1 MKIAIVND
9 LMMAVEA
16 LRRVVCSCPD
26 YTIAWVARDG
36 AEAVQKCAV
45 DRPDMIL
52 MDLIMPVMNGAEATR
67 HIMRD
72 SPCPILVVTAT
83 VDGNIS
89 LVFEAMGYGALDA
102 VNTPVLGTDGKLTG
116 AQALLRKIEIIGHLI
131 SRPAP
136 MSPAAMEFGALPT
149 VKGRLPLIVLGAST
163 GGPAALAD
171 ILSRLPAVVNAAV
184 VVIQHVDKEFAP
196 DLALW
201 LGTRC
206 PLNVKV
212 ATLGCRPET
221 GVVWLAGTND
231 HMVLTEHGTL
241 EYQVEPVEC
250 FYRPSADVFFKSVAA
265 HWSPPGVAVLLT
277 GMGRDGG
284 EGLLALRRCGWRT
297 LAQDKATSI
306 VYGMPRAG
314 AELGAAEKILPL
326 SAIADAIMQGIE
338 KRIMNP
344 IQDDHGKHKR

>member
-16 LRRVVCSCPD
+16 LRRVVRSHPD
-26 YTIAWVARDG
+26 YTIAWVAHNG
-36 AEAVQKCAV
+36 AEAVSKCAAE
-45 DRPDMIL
+45 RPDMIL

-102 VNTPVLGTDGKLTG
+102 VNTPVLGTDSKLSG
-116 AQALLRKIEIIGHLI
+116 AQALLRKIEIIGHLLT
-131 SRPAP
+131 RPAP
-136 MSPAAMEFGALPT
+136 MSPAAAMAFGTPPASASC
-149 VKGRLPLIVLGAST
+149 LPLVILGAST

-171 ILSRLPAVVNAAV
+171 ILSRLPAVFNAAIV
-184 VVIQHVDKEFAP
+184 IIQHVDKEFAP

-201 LGTRC
+201 LGTHC
-206 PLNVKV
+206 PLRVKV
-212 ATLGCRPET
+212 ATPGCRPEI

-241 EYQVEPVEC
+241 EYRAEPAKC
-250 FYRPSADVFFKSVAA
+250 FYRPSADVFFKSAAA
-265 HWSPPGVAVLLT
+265 HWSPNGVAVLLT

-284 EGLLALRRCGWRT
+284 EGLLALRQCGWRT

-306 VYGMPRAG
+306 VYGMPRAA

-326 SAIADAIMQGIE
+326 NAIADAIVQVIS
-338 KRIMNP
+338 KNAS
-344 IQDDHGKHKR
+344 

>member
-9 LMMAVEA
+9 MLMAVEA
-16 LRRVVCSCPD
+16 LRRVVCSRPD
-26 YTIAWVARDG
+26 YTIAWVAHDG
-36 AEAVQKCAV
+36 AEAVKKCAE
-45 DRPDMIL
+45 DHPDMIL
-52 MDLIMPVMNGAEATR
+52 MDLIMPLMNGAEATR

-102 VNTPVLGTDGKLTG
+102 VNTPVLGTDGKLNG

-131 SRPAP
+131 ARPALMNP
-136 MSPAAMEFGALPT
+136 PAMEFDTPPPT
-149 VKGRLPLIVLGAST
+149 KDHLPLIVLGAST

-171 ILSRLPAVVNAAV
+171 ILSHLPAVVDAAM
-184 VVIQHVDKEFAP
+184 VVIQHVDKKFAP

-201 LGTRC
+201 LGTHCR
-206 PLNVKV
+206 LKIKV
-212 ATLGCRPET
+212 AAPGCRPET
-221 GVVWLAGTND
+221 GTVWLAGTND
-231 HMVLTEHGTL
+231 HLVLTKHGTF
-241 EYQVEPVEC
+241 EYRIEPVKC
-250 FYRPSADVFFKSVAA
+250 FYRPSVDVFFKSVAA
-265 HWSPPGVAVLLT
+265 HWPPPGVAVLLT

-284 EGLLALRRCGWRT
+284 EGLLALRHSGWRT

-306 VYGMPRAG
+306 VYGMPRAA

-326 SAIADAIMQGIE
+326 SAIADAIMQMLAE
-338 KRIMNP
+338 RK
-344 IQDDHGKHKR
+344 

>member
-9 LMMAVEA
+9 LLMAVEV
-16 LRRVVCSCPD
+16 LRRVVRSRPD
-26 YTIAWVARDG
+26 YTVAWVAHDG
-36 AEAVQKCAV
+36 AEAVRKCAE

-83 VDGNIS
+83 VDGNIG

-102 VNTPVLGTDGKLTG
+102 VNTPVLGTDGKLAG

-131 SRPAP
+131 ARPATI
-136 MSPAAMEFGALPT
+136 SPAAMEVSVPPAA
-149 VKGRLPLIVLGAST
+149 KGRLPLIVLGAST

-171 ILSRLPAVVNAAV
+171 ILSRLPAAINAAV

-201 LGTRC
+201 LGTHCALR
-206 PLNVKV
+206 VKV
-212 ATLGCRPET
+212 ATPGCRPEI

-231 HMVLTEHGTL
+231 HLVLTKHGTL
-241 EYQVEPVEC
+241 EYRVEPVEC
-250 FYRPSADVFFKSVAA
+250 FYRPSADVFFKSVAE
-265 HWSPPGVAVLLT
+265 HWSPNGVAVLLT

-306 VYGMPRAG
+306 VYGMPRAA

-326 SAIADAIMQGIE
+326 NAIADAIMQRIE
-338 KRIMNP
+338 NRKTKP
-344 IQDDHGKHKR
+344 D

>member
-9 LMMAVEA
+9 VMMAVEA
-16 LRRVVCSCPD
+16 LRRVVRSRPD

-36 AEAVQKCAV
+36 AEAVKMCAA

-52 MDLIMPVMNGAEATR
+52 MDLIMPVMNGVEATR

-102 VNTPVLGTDGKLTG
+102 VNTPVLGTDGKLIG
-116 AQALLRKIEIIGHLI
+116 AQTLLRKIEIIGHLI
-131 SRPAP
+131 TRPAP
-136 MSPAAMEFGALPT
+136 LGPAGTTCGAPPAA
-149 VKGRLPLIVLGAST
+149 KGHLPLIVLGAST

-171 ILSRLPAVVNAAV
+171 ILSQLPKVVNAAM
-184 VVIQHVDKEFAP
+184 VITQHIDKEFAS

-212 ATLGCRPET
+212 ATPGCRPEKGT
-221 GVVWLAGTND
+221 VWLAGTND
-231 HMVLTEHGTL
+231 HLVLTKHGTL
-241 EYQVEPVEC
+241 EYRVEPAKC
-250 FYRPSADVFFKSVAA
+250 FYRPSVDVFFKSVAA

-284 EGLLALRRCGWRT
+284 EGLLALRQCGWRT
-297 LAQDKATSI
+297 LAQDEATSV
-306 VYGMPRAG
+306 VYGMPRA
-314 AELGAAEKILPL
+314 AVELNAAEKILPL
-326 SAIADAIMQGIE
+326 NAIAGAIMQGIE
-338 KRIMNP
+338 SGGQRP
-344 IQDDHGKHKR
+344 

>member
-9 LMMAVEA
+9 LIMAVEA
-16 LRRVVCSCPD
+16 LRRVVRSHPD
-26 YTIAWVARDG
+26 YTVAWVAHDG
-36 AEAVQKCAV
+36 AEAVKKCAA

-131 SRPAP
+131 ARPTP
-136 MSPAAMEFGALPT
+136 MNPSAMEFGAPPT
-149 VKGRLPLIVLGAST
+149 TKGRLPLIVLGAST

-171 ILSRLPAVVNAAV
+171 ILSQLPANVNTAMV
-184 VVIQHVDKEFAP
+184 IIQHIDKEFSH
-196 DLALW
+196 DLAIW
-201 LGTRC
+201 LGTHC
-206 PLNVKV
+206 PLHVKV
-212 ATLGCRPET
+212 ATPGCRPET
-221 GVVWLAGTND
+221 GTVWLAGTND
-231 HMVLTEHGTL
+231 HLVLTKHGTL
-241 EYQVEPVEC
+241 EYQVEPTEC
-250 FYRPSADVFFKSVAA
+250 FYRPSVDVFFRSVAE

-284 EGLLALRRCGWRT
+284 EGLLALRRCGWHT
-297 LAQDKATSI
+297 LAQDEATSI
-306 VYGMPRAG
+306 VYGMPRAA
-314 AELGAAEKILPL
+314 AELRAAEKILPL
-326 SAIADAIMQGIE
+326 RAIADAIMQGMA
-338 KRIMNP
+338 KR
-344 IQDDHGKHKR
+344 K

>member
-16 LRRVVCSCPD
+16 LRRVVRSHPD
-26 YTIAWVARDG
+26 YTILWVAHDG
-36 AEAVQKCAV
+36 AEAVKKCAE

-102 VNTPVLGTDGKLTG
+102 VNTPVLGTDGKLAG

-131 SRPAP
+131 TRPAP
-136 MSPAAMEFGALPT
+136 MSTATAMEFGAPPPA
-149 VKGRLPLIVLGAST
+149 KDHLPLIVLGAST

-171 ILSRLPAVVNAAV
+171 ILSRLPTDVNTAMV
-184 VVIQHVDKEFAP
+184 IIQHIDKEFST
-196 DLALW
+196 DLAIW
-201 LGTRC
+201 LGTHC
-206 PLNVKV
+206 KLNVKV
-212 ATLGCRPET
+212 ATPGCRPET
-221 GVVWLAGTND
+221 GTVWLAGTND
-231 HMVLTEHGTL
+231 HLVLTKHSTL
-241 EYQVEPVEC
+241 EYRVEPAKC
-250 FYRPSADVFFKSVAA
+250 FYRPSVDVFFKSVAA

-306 VYGMPRAG
+306 VYGMPRAA
-314 AELGAAEKILPL
+314 AELSAAEKILPL
-326 SAIADAIMQGIE
+326 SAIADAIMQGIKE
-338 KRIMNP
+338 RKT
-344 IQDDHGKHKR
+344 KSV

>member
-9 LMMAVEA
+9 LIMATEA
-16 LRRVVCSCPD
+16 LRRVVRSRPD

-36 AEAVQKCAV
+36 AEAVKKCAA

-52 MDLIMPVMNGAEATR
+52 MDLIMPVMNGVEATR
-67 HIMRD
+67 HIMQD

-102 VNTPVLGTDGKLTG
+102 VNTPVLGTDSKLTG
-116 AQALLRKIEIIGHLI
+116 AQALLHKIEIIGHLI

-136 MSPAAMEFGALPT
+136 TSPAAAMEFKAPST
-149 VKGRLPLIVLGAST
+149 TMAHLPLIVLGAST

-171 ILSRLPAVVNAAV
+171 ILSRLPAVINTTMVI
-184 VVIQHVDKEFAP
+184 IQHMDKDFSP

-201 LGTRC
+201 LGTHC
-206 PLNVKV
+206 KLNVKV
-212 ATLGCRPET
+212 ATPGCRPEIGT
-221 GVVWLAGTND
+221 VWLAGTND
-231 HMVLTEHGTL
+231 HLVLTKHGTL
-241 EYQVEPVEC
+241 EYQVEPAKC
-250 FYRPSADVFFKSVAA
+250 FYRPSVDVFFKSVAA

-284 EGLLALRRCGWRT
+284 EGLLALRRCGWHT
-297 LAQDKATSI
+297 LAQNKATSI
-306 VYGMPRAG
+306 VYGMPRAA
-314 AELGAAEKILPL
+314 AELDAAEKILPL
-326 SAIADAIMQGIE
+326 SAIADAIMQGIT
-338 KRIMNP
+338 KR
-344 IQDDHGKHKR
+344 K

>member
-16 LRRVVCSCPD
+16 LRRVVRSHPD
-26 YTIAWVARDG
+26 YTIAWVAHDG
-36 AEAVQKCAV
+36 AEAVKKCAA
-45 DRPDMIL
+45 DHPDMIL
-52 MDLIMPVMNGAEATR
+52 MDLIMPVMNGVEATR
-67 HIMRD
+67 HIMQD

-131 SRPAP
+131 TRPAP
-136 MSPAAMEFGALPT
+136 MSPAPMSAAATLESGAPPMA
-149 VKGRLPLIVLGAST
+149 KGNLPLIVLGAST

-171 ILSRLPAVVNAAV
+171 ILSRLPAVVNAAM
-184 VVIQHVDKEFAP
+184 VITQHIDKEFSA

-201 LGTRC
+201 LGTHC
-206 PLNVKV
+206 QLNVKV
-212 ATLGCRPET
+212 ATPGCRPET
-221 GVVWLAGTND
+221 GTVWLAGTND
-231 HMVLTEHGTL
+231 HLVLTKHGTL
-241 EYQVEPVEC
+241 EYRVEPAKC
-250 FYRPSADVFFKSVAA
+250 FYRPSVDVFFKSVAA

-284 EGLLALRRCGWRT
+284 EGLLALRHCGWRT
-297 LAQDKATSI
+297 LAQDEATSI
-306 VYGMPRAG
+306 VYGMPRAA
-314 AELGAAEKILPL
+314 AELLAAEKILPL
-326 SAIADAIMQGIE
+326 NAIADAIMQGIE
-338 KRIMNP
+338 ERKTKP
-344 IQDDHGKHKR
+344 V

>member
-9 LMMAVEA
+9 LIMATEA
-16 LRRVVCSCPD
+16 LRRVVRSRPD
-26 YTIAWVARDG
+26 YTIAWVALDG
-36 AEAVQKCAV
+36 AEAVKKCAD

-67 HIMRD
+67 HIMQD

-136 MSPAAMEFGALPT
+136 TSPAAAMEFKAPLT
-149 VKGRLPLIVLGAST
+149 TMAHLPLIVLGAST

-171 ILSRLPAVVNAAV
+171 ILSRLPAVINTAIVI
-184 VVIQHVDKEFAP
+184 IQHMDKDFSP

-201 LGTRC
+201 LGTHC
-206 PLNVKV
+206 KLNVKV
-212 ATLGCRPET
+212 ATPGCRPEIGT
-221 GVVWLAGTND
+221 VWLAGTND
-231 HMVLTEHGTL
+231 HLVLTKHGTL
-241 EYQVEPVEC
+241 EYRVEPAKC
-250 FYRPSADVFFKSVAA
+250 FYRPSVDVFFKSVAA

-284 EGLLALRRCGWRT
+284 EGLLALRRCGWHT
-297 LAQDKATSI
+297 LAQNKATSI
-306 VYGMPRAG
+306 VYGMPRAA
-314 AELGAAEKILPL
+314 AELDAAEKILPL
-326 SAIADAIMQGIE
+326 SAIADAIMQGIT
-338 KRIMNP
+338 KR
-344 IQDDHGKHKR
+344 K

>member
-9 LMMAVEA
+9 LIMATEA
-16 LRRVVCSCPD
+16 LRRVVRSRPD

-36 AEAVQKCAV
+36 AEAVKKCAD

-67 HIMRD
+67 HIMQD

-102 VNTPVLGTDGKLTG
+102 VNTPILGTDGKLTG

-136 MSPAAMEFGALPT
+136 TSPAAAMEFKAPST
-149 VKGRLPLIVLGAST
+149 TMAHLPLIVLGAST

-171 ILSRLPAVVNAAV
+171 ILSRLPAVINTAMVI
-184 VVIQHVDKEFAP
+184 IQHMDKDFSP

-201 LGTRC
+201 LGTHC
-206 PLNVKV
+206 KLNVKV
-212 ATLGCRPET
+212 ATPGCRPEIGT
-221 GVVWLAGTND
+221 VWLAGTND
-231 HMVLTEHGTL
+231 HLVLTKHGTL
-241 EYQVEPVEC
+241 EYRVEPAKC
-250 FYRPSADVFFKSVAA
+250 FYRPSVDVFFKSVAA

-284 EGLLALRRCGWRT
+284 EGLLALRQCGWHT

-306 VYGMPRAG
+306 VYGMPRAA
-314 AELGAAEKILPL
+314 AELDAAEKILPL
-326 SAIADAIMQGIE
+326 SAIADAIMQGIT
-338 KRIMNP
+338 KRKM
-344 IQDDHGKHKR
+344 KSV

>member
-9 LMMAVEA
+9 LTMAVEA
-16 LRRVVCSCPD
+16 LRRVVRSCPD
-26 YTIAWVARDG
+26 YTITWVARDG
-36 AEAVQKCAV
+36 AEAVKKCAA

-67 HIMRD
+67 QIMRD

-136 MSPAAMEFGALPT
+136 TSPAAAMEFKAPST
-149 VKGRLPLIVLGAST
+149 TMAHLPLIVLGAST

-171 ILSRLPAVVNAAV
+171 ILSRLPAVINTAMVI
-184 VVIQHVDKEFAP
+184 IQHMDKDFSP

-201 LGTRC
+201 LGTHC
-206 PLNVKV
+206 KLNVKV
-212 ATLGCRPET
+212 ATPGCRPEIGT
-221 GVVWLAGTND
+221 AWLAGTND
-231 HMVLTEHGTL
+231 HLVLTKHGTL
-241 EYQVEPVEC
+241 EYRVEPAKC
-250 FYRPSADVFFKSVAA
+250 FYRPSVDVFFKSVAA

-284 EGLLALRRCGWRT
+284 EGLLALRRCGWHT
-297 LAQDKATSI
+297 LAQNKATSI
-306 VYGMPRAG
+306 VYGMPRAA
-314 AELGAAEKILPL
+314 AELDAAEKILPL
-326 SAIADAIMQGIE
+326 SAIADAIMQGIT
-338 KRIMNP
+338 KREM
-344 IQDDHGKHKR
+344 KSV

>member
-16 LRRVVCSCPD
+16 LRRVVRSRPD
-26 YTIAWVARDG
+26 YTILWVARDG
-36 AEAVQKCAV
+36 AEAVKKCAA

-131 SRPAP
+131 TRPAP
-136 MSPAAMEFGALPT
+136 MSPAAMEFEAPPT
-149 VKGRLPLIVLGAST
+149 AKGRLPLIVLGAST

-171 ILSRLPAVVNAAV
+171 ILSRLPAVVNAAM
-184 VVIQHVDKEFAP
+184 VITQHIDKEFST

-201 LGTRC
+201 LGTHC

-212 ATLGCRPET
+212 ATPGCRPET
-221 GVVWLAGTND
+221 GTVWLAGTND
-231 HMVLTEHGTL
+231 HLVLTKHGTL
-241 EYQVEPVEC
+241 DYRVEPAEC
-250 FYRPSADVFFKSVAA
+250 FYRPSVDVFFKSVAA
-265 HWSPPGVAVLLT
+265 HWSPNGVAVLLT

-306 VYGMPRAG
+306 VYGMPRAA

-338 KRIMNP
+338 KRKTKP
-344 IQDDHGKHKR
+344 V

>member
-9 LMMAVEA
+9 MLMAVET
-16 LRRVVCSCPD
+16 LRRVVRSRPD

-36 AEAVQKCAV
+36 AEAVAKCAD

-67 HIMRD
+67 QIMRN

-102 VNTPVLGTDGKLTG
+102 VNTPVMGKDNKLTG

-131 SRPAP
+131 KRPVSFNPASAPPRAVPAP
-136 MSPAAMEFGALPT
+136 
-149 VKGRLPLIVLGAST
+149 KHHLPLIVLGAST

-171 ILSRLPAVVNAAV
+171 ILSRLPKVVNAAM
-184 VVIQHVDKEFAP
+184 VITQHIDQAFAP

-201 LGTRC
+201 LGTHC
-206 PLNVKV
+206 SFKVKV
-212 ATLGCRPET
+212 VSPGCRPEIGT
-221 GVVWLAGTND
+221 VWLAGTND
-231 HMVLTEHGTL
+231 HLVLTKHGTL
-241 EYQVEPVEC
+241 DYRAEPTEC
-250 FYRPSADVFFKSVAA
+250 FYRPSVDVFFKSVAM

-284 EGLLALRRCGWRT
+284 EGLLALRRCGWDT
-297 LAQDKATSI
+297 LAQDKATSV
-306 VYGMPRAG
+306 VYGMPRA
-314 AELGAAEKILPL
+314 AVELDAAVKILP
-326 SAIADAIMQGIE
+326 INTMADAIMQGIA
-338 KRIMNP
+338 KPKTSFMLT
-344 IQDDHGKHKR
+344 